1 VRPSLSELSA
11 VAVGRGA
18 LLGIERRLTRITDYF
33 LANGTVVRKLGAA
46 GGARRILAFLPL
58 DAAVGSAGITGPA
71 LNGPARSSG

>member
-1 VRPSLSELSA
+1 VRPSLSELSP

-46 GGARRILAFLPL
+46 GAARRILAFLPR
-58 DAAVGSAGITGPA
+58 DAALSSAGITGQGER
-71 LNGPARSSG
+71 L